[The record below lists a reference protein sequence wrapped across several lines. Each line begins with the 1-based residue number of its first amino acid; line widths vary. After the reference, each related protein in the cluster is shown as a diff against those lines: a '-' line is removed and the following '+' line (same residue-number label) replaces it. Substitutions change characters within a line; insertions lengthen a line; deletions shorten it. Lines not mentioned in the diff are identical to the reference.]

1 MKRTI
6 SMLFL
11 VAATIIIGACSSDK
25 TQSYNPVSTANTPT
39 AGQSQDSG
47 LVGYSNF
54 DSALTDKS
62 YTQDKV
68 STDVKPLLSSGVSK

>member
-1 MKRTI
+1 MKKTIALLFIGI
-6 SMLFL
+6 SMLL
-11 VAATIIIGACSSDK
+11 LGACAKDA
-25 TQSYNPVSTANTPT
+25 TRPYNPLSTANTPT

-54 DSALTDKS
+54 DSAVTDKS

-68 STDVKPLLSSGVSK
+68 STEVKPLLSSGVSK